1 MNGREI
7 LVSLYSLPSKIWN
20 KKVWIP
26 YLKTTF
32 GQCGEN
38 VDIPKDI
45 SIQGNHNLFIGEDV
59 SFGEKMVIMCT
70 KARIS
75 IGSHVMFGPGVFM
88 ISGNHRIDIPDR
100 YIKSITDE
108 EKLPENDQ
116 PIVLEGDNWIGA
128 RAVLL
133 KGITVGMGAVVA
145 AGAVVTR
152 DVPPYSIVAGVPAR
166 VIKYRFAVWK

>member
-1 MNGREI
+1 MNGRKI
-7 LVSLYSLPSKIWN
+7 LVSLYSLPSKVWN
-20 KKVWIP
+20 KKIWIP

-133 KGITVGMGAVVA
+133 KGITVGMEAVVA
-145 AGAVVTR
+145 AGAVVTQ
-152 DVPPYSIVAGVPAR
+152 DVPPYTIVAGIPAR
-166 VIKYRFAVWK
+166 VIKHRFDTK

>member
-1 MNGREI
+1 
-7 LVSLYSLPSKIWN
+7 
-20 KKVWIP
+20 
-26 YLKTTF
+26 
-32 GQCGEN
+32 
-38 VDIPKDI
+38 
-45 SIQGNHNLFIGEDV
+45 
-59 SFGEKMVIMCT
+59 
-70 KARIS
+70 
-75 IGSHVMFGPGVFM
+75 MFGPGVFM

-145 AGAVVTR
+145 AGAVVTQ
-152 DVPPYSIVAGVPAR
+152 DVPPYTIVAGIPAR
-166 VIKYRFAVWK
+166 VIKHRFDTK